1 MSRLAPHVPERQ
13 GTRLAWLGGTLA
25 VALLVRLVLWLTYS
39 PVPYSDTASYRRL
52 AEAVLAGFARYD
64 GTRTPGYPIFLA
76 LVGGDER
83 VWVVQMAL
91 GVLIS
96 LLLFYL
102 GRQLSG
108 RSWFGALLALAHTLN
123 LGQLFFEANLLTETL
138 TTFYLAATFAGVHL
152 LQRQNEHPR
161 WALSALTGVAVS
173 LALLTRPLFVYL
185 PVWVVLILFCGGAV
199 RKGKNQGAKDAGAGL
214 RPALTTNNGA
224 KADNSSIGT
233 ASTRPFSWKT
243 FLVRLISFSIP
254 AVLLVGGWVLF
265 IHQRFGDWGLTTMTG
280 YHLVQ
285 HTGAYFE
292 YVPDEY
298 AALREIY
305 LRHRDAQIAANGTQ
319 TNAIWEAI
327 PEMSQAT
334 GLNFYDLSDTLANI
348 SVRLILEHPG
358 LYLQNVAQGWWMFW
372 RAPVYWSPEA
382 LQTPALAGVL
392 SSLIS
397 IQRPLLWAVNGI
409 FIFSS
414 LLWAGI
420 CYIPAR
426 LIDRLPAWIRRLRTA
441 FHSQDNSPRAQSTHR
456 WMLFL
461 AGSIWI
467 ASILQSLLDHGDNPR
482 FLVPLQS
489 WVVLWVA
496 WFCYTC
502 WRSFFIERETA
513 HEK

>member
-25 VALLVRLVLWLTYS
+25 VALLARLVLWLTYS

-185 PVWVVLILFCGGAV
+185 PVWVVLIFFCGGAV

-214 RPALTTNNGA
+214 RPAPTTNNGA

-285 HTGAYFE
+285 HTGSYFE

-298 AALREIY
+298 AALRDTYIQF
-305 LRHRDAQIAANGTQ
+305 RDAKIAATGTQ

-327 PEMSQAT
+327 PELSRVS
-334 GLNFYDLSDTLANI
+334 GLNFYDLSRTLARI
-348 SVRLILEHPG
+348 SVALIREHPG
-358 LYLQNVAQGWWMFW
+358 LFLQNVAEGWWMFW
-372 RAPVYWSPEA
+372 RAPVYWSAEA
-382 LQTPALAGVL
+382 LKAPGFAGVMYAL
-392 SSLIS
+392 VIVE
-397 IQRPLLWAVNGI
+397 RVLLVAVNAFFVIG
-409 FIFSS
+409 S
-414 LLWAGI
+414 LAWLGV
-420 CYIPAR
+420 CCLPLR
-426 LIDRLPAWIRRLRTA
+426 LVRRLPGLFQRLRAA
-441 FHSQDNSPRAQSTHR
+441 FRPGGEPPGRGSTNLHY
-456 WMLFL
+456 MLFI
-461 AGSIWI
+461 AGNIWI
-467 ASILQSLLDHGDNPR
+467 TSILQSLLDHGDNPR

-489 WVVLWVA
+489 FVVLWAA
-496 WFCYTC
+496 WFILFTLQG
-502 WRSFFIERETA
+502 EPQEV
-513 HEK
+513 